1 MKYKGVIFDL
11 DGTLLDSMSV
21 WKNIGEKYLRTL
33 DLTPT
38 SDLQKKLKPLSL
50 WQSAQLLREQYQL
63 PYTNE
68 EIMAQINAMIEDQ
81 YKNIVPLKP
90 HVLDF
95 LQRLATAGTKMCI
108 ATATDRYLV
117 EAALERLGIAKYF
130 DFITTCS
137 EVGCGKDEAVIFHKA
152 LELLKTQLNET
163 VVFEDALHAIK
174 TAKAAG
180 FTVVGIHD
188 LSAKKDEQEI
198 RSITDSYIYS
208 FKEWEV

>member
-1 MKYKGVIFDL
+1 MRYKGVIFDL
-11 DGTLLDSMSV
+11 DGTLLDSMPVWSNISGRYLQSV
-21 WKNIGEKYLRTL
+21 GRTPSPDLRGKIKTM
-33 DLTPT
+33 
-38 SDLQKKLKPLSL
+38 SL
-50 WQSAQLLREQYQL
+50 LQSAQLLREQYQL

-68 EIMAQINAMIEDQ
+68 EVCQQINDLIEDQ
-81 YKNIVPLKP
+81 YLSFVMLKP

-95 LQRLATAGTKMCI
+95 LQRLRKAGVNMCI

-117 EAALERLGIAKYF
+117 EAALKRLDIAEYF
-130 DFITTCS
+130 SFIITCS
-137 EVGCGKDEAVIFHKA
+137 EVGCGKDEAVIFQKA
-152 LELLKTQLNET
+152 LEQLNTQLNET

-198 RSITDSYIYS
+198 RSIADRYIYS
-208 FKEWEV
+208 FKEWEG